1 MQSVSSNAVAN
12 AVNVIQTQVNQK
24 ADAPKDYFN
33 ANTDRTVT
41 NTQPVN
47 IIPVQ
52 DCFWIISPNRV
63 QLTANV
69 DTSDMT
75 EH

>member
-41 NTQPVN
+41 NNRINAIKTFIPRTQGGWV
-47 IIPVQ
+47 IYYTLLLWLLLCLYLYI
-52 DCFWIISPNRV
+52 
-63 QLTANV
+63 
-69 DTSDMT
+69 
-75 EH
+75 